1 MSLTGK
7 GLDETYKDVAYVDNS
22 NNGVTTSLKQVKT
35 GSGGSTALQVSD
47 RSLQVKSATNNTTA
61 LDVQNASGTSKLLVD
76 TTNNYVKANGVH
88 IHTNYAYFG
97 LNNVYTQNNAA
108 GYHYPLVFG
117 NAYPNTS
124 GIGDQFP
131 NFGNGTDPSTSFT
144 FAEAT
149 DQRASEFVPYLW
161 YVPDNISIDS
171 VHSLE
176 GADAA
181 TGDTTRAHLMG
192 YDVVTTAGST
202 SGDLSNG
209 VVLADGADVTNA
221 GYEQAYYQ
229 QLTIQSANVDAG
241 KAIFFTF
248 RSDSVNSDFTINA
261 TVKYH
266 LR

>member
-1 MSLTGK
+1 MDDITI
-7 GLDETYKDVAYVDNS
+7 
-22 NNGVTTSLKQVKT
+22 
-35 GSGGSTALQVSD
+35 D
-47 RSLQVKSATNNTTA
+47 RVIWW
-61 LDVQNASGTSKLLVD
+61 
-76 TTNNYVKANGVH
+76 H
-88 IHTNYAYFG
+88 
-97 LNNVYTQNNAA
+97 
-108 GYHYPLVFG
+108 
-117 NAYPNTS
+117 
-124 GIGDQFP
+124 
-131 NFGNGTDPSTSFT
+131 
-144 FAEAT
+144 
-149 DQRASEFVPYLW
+149 
-161 YVPDNISIDS
+161 
-171 VHSLE
+171 

-192 YDVVTTAGST
+192 YDIVTTAGST

-248 RSDSVNSDFTINA
+248 RSDSINSDFTINA